1 MRFNLGEVWKSVEAG
16 DSKPRRAVVIAT
28 EDDRRRGTLFFND
41 GDEQSFLWAEL
52 TQTGNW
58 QVDTSPKPTRSADVL
73 KEIIL
78 RKIQRHPVC
87 PAGMSVEVRQT
98 SGHDWEA
105 LPVPPP
111 GQHIAYADCANYIS
125 TVASALRSLDGVRL
139 FPVESTLSFPMS
151 WMNSGDDT
159 GDVAR
164 TMAERQRRSLAA
176 IHSGTTD
183 PITPGVQEPSA
194 STPPSTIELTARS
207 TIQSKTSLDL
217 SVDRA
222 SQGESP
228 SAIPDQ
234 SPAPVRVEDRNG
246 IISRISDRDSP
257 LEVTEQDFNDW
268 REPVLDHIQ
277 ELLSGDFRLGT
288 NHSRARDR
296 LLALSTLFTGIIP
309 DVKEKQFHIG
319 YQIERLQ
326 GLVVAYR
333 SGADDMP
340 GLDAAAL
347 EDLDRLRIALVMGIG
362 KLERWSEFHRAATA
376 DPLREGS
383 ANPGVVGAA
392 IDEIVA
398 EMEAQPKYF
407 DPELPKTFRFLAE
420 AMKDPAGATKTV
432 IFGAVKSIE
441 NLVIF
446 LGQRALGIGGNA
458 LGAIEQHISKAVA
471 VALIA
476 SLSDAA
482 LKISGGLPTAWTWLR
497 PLLDLLPRGGG
508 G

>member
-1 MRFNLGEVWKSVEAG
+1 M
-16 DSKPRRAVVIAT
+16 
-28 EDDRRRGTLFFND
+28 
-41 GDEQSFLWAEL
+41 
-52 TQTGNW
+52 
-58 QVDTSPKPTRSADVL
+58 
-73 KEIIL
+73 
-78 RKIQRHPVC
+78 
-87 PAGMSVEVRQT
+87 EVRQT

-458 LGAIEQHISKAVA
+458 LVA
-471 VALIA
+471 RVI
-476 SLSDAA
+476 
-482 LKISGGLPTAWTWLR
+482 
-497 PLLDLLPRGGG
+497 
-508 G
+508 